1 MTQSE
6 PASAAEPTLNDVAE
20 PTLNEVAELT
30 LNEVAELTLEE
41 KASLTSGSSTWRST
55 AVRDTVPAV
64 TFADGPHGI
73 RRQVKGSGDAL
84 GLTNSVPA
92 TCFPPAVTL
101 GSSWDAALA
110 RRVGAAL
117 AREASALGA
126 DVVLGP
132 GVNIK
137 RSPLCGRN
145 FEYFSEDP
153 HVTGVMGAALVAG
166 IQSRGIGACVKHF
179 AVNNQETDRMRISA
193 DVDERTLREIY
204 LAAFEHIVRE
214 AAPYTVMSSYNKI
227 NGAYASENHWLLT
240 EVLRDEWGFDGLVVS
255 DWGAVN
261 DRAAAVAAGLDLEM
275 PPTRTDQEIVDAVRD
290 GRLDEAA
297 VTRSAARVHALA
309 RRVAAA
315 ERYEDWDAGAH
326 HDLAREAARGS
337 AVLLKNEHGV
347 LPLTP
352 SARVAVIGELARTPR
367 YQGYGSSHVVP
378 TRLDSAWDALRD
390 AGPAFGFA
398 AGYRLD
404 GAPDEPLKREAVE
417 LAAEA
422 DVAVLFLGLPGEAE
436 SEGFDRASIDLPE
449 AQVGLLRAVARACS
463 RVAVVLANGGVVA
476 VSGWADDAAAILEA
490 WLPGQAGG
498 SAIADLLLGACSPSG
513 RLTETIPHRL
523 ADVPSHLH
531 FPGGD
536 GHVAYGEG
544 RYVGYRYYD
553 TLDVDVAYPFGH
565 GLTYTRFEYT
575 DLAVTETAPNAWA
588 VECTVTNV
596 GERAAAEVVQL
607 YVAFDEEHPTRPRH
621 ELRGFAKV
629 ELEPGAGTR
638 VSFTLTGRDIAWWSV
653 SRGSWRI
660 DAGPFTVE
668 VGASSRDIRLRRA
681 VTAAGDGHVDAL
693 SRMSTLGEWL
703 DHPVGGPVL
712 RERIGTRLS
721 ESADLPPALFTLV
734 RGIPLAK
741 FSTFGIG
748 LTPDVVDELVAAV
761 SGGVA

>member
-6 PASAAEPTLNDVAE
+6 PVSVEG
-20 PTLNEVAELT
+20 
-30 LNEVAELTLEE
+30 LTLEE
-41 KASLTSGSSTWRST
+41 KASLTSGSSTWRTT
-55 AVRDTVPAV
+55 AVRDVVPAV
-64 TFADGPHGI
+64 TVADGPHGV
-73 RRQVKGSGDAL
+73 RRQVKGSGGAL
-84 GLTNSVPA
+84 GLTDSVPA
-92 TCFPPAVTL
+92 TCFPPAVAL

-117 AREASALGA
+117 AREASALGV

-132 GVNIK
+132 GINIK

-153 HVTGVMGAALVAG
+153 HVAGVLGAALVAG

-214 AAPYTVMSSYNKI
+214 AAPHAVMSSYNKI
-227 NGAYASENHWLLT
+227 NGVSASENHWLLT
-240 EVLRDEWGFDGLVVS
+240 RVLRDEWGFDGLVVS
-255 DWGAVN
+255 DWGAVD
-261 DRAAAVAAGLDLEM
+261 DRVAALAAGLDLEM
-275 PPTRTDQEIVDAVRD
+275 PPTRTDQEIVDAVRA

-297 VTRSAARVHALA
+297 VTRSAARVAELA
-309 RRVAAA
+309 RRAAGA
-315 ERYEDWDAGAH
+315 ERFADWDAGAH

-347 LPLTP
+347 LPLSP
-352 SARVAVIGELARTPR
+352 SARVAVLGEPARTPR
-367 YQGYGSSHVVP
+367 YQGFGSSHVVP
-378 TRLDSAWDALRD
+378 TRLDSAWDALKD
-390 AGPAFGFA
+390 AGPGFGFA

-404 GAPDEPLKREAVE
+404 GAVDEPLEREAVE
-417 LAAEA
+417 LAAGA

-436 SEGFDRASIDLPE
+436 SEGFDRTSIDLPGT
-449 AQVGLLRAVARACS
+449 QVALLRAVARVCP
-463 RVAVVLANGGVVA
+463 RVVVVLANGGVVSVAEWESDADA
-476 VSGWADDAAAILEA
+476 VLEA

-498 SAIADLLLGACSPSG
+498 SAIADLLLGVCSPSG
-513 RLTETIPHRL
+513 RLTETIPKRL

-565 GLTYTRFEYT
+565 GLTYSRFEYS
-575 DLAVTETAPNAWA
+575 DLAVTETGTNEWA
-588 VECTVTNV
+588 VECTVTNA

-607 YVAFDEEHPTRPRH
+607 YAAFDEEHPTRPRH

-638 VSFTLTGRDIAWWSV
+638 VAFTLTGRDIAWWSV
-653 SRGSWRI
+653 SRGAWRI
-660 DAGPFTVE
+660 DAGPFAVE
-668 VGASSRDIRLRRA
+668 VGASSRDIRLRA
-681 VTAAGDGHVDAL
+681 GLTAAGDGFADAL

-703 DHPVGGPVL
+703 DHPVGGPAL
-712 RERIGTRLS
+712 RERTGTRL
-721 ESADLPPALFTLV
+721 ADLPPALSALV

-741 FSTFGIG
+741 FGAFGIG

-761 SGGVA
+761 SG